1 MPLRANVHLRFS
13 IFPAVDVITVLDRSW
28 RHLHVV
34 VSVLRQLQLQ
44 PSQMASDQ
52 LRLLDNVVKHGYSC
66 TIQVCITGFAH
77 MYTSRARFKDTTH
90 VVDAFNVDPL
100 YLKHDHQGA
109 APDFRVIINTVFLDC
124 YFNFHYISSYFFAAL
139 ADSSRPSL
147 SFTQTLVCSSIV
159 RSQETSRPNKKGTS
173 LALHIFADILQY
185 RKFSFRTSVS
195 PKSSSHLFEVTIGS
209 KWHMT
214 SSWASSAS
222 A

>member
-13 IFPAVDVITVLDRSW
+13 IFHTIDVITVLDRSW

-52 LRLLDNVVKHGYSC
+52 LRLLDNVVKHRYSC

-77 MYTSRARFKDTTH
+77 MYTSHSRFKDTTH

-124 YFNFHYISSYFFAAL
+124 YFNFHYISSYFLQHWQIPLGRRF
-139 ADSSRPSL
+139 RSL
-147 SFTQTLVCSSIV
+147 KLWFVLRSFGV
-159 RSQETSRPNKKGTS
+159 KK
-173 LALHIFADILQY
+173 LQDQI
-185 RKFSFRTSVS
+185 KKVQCLPF
-195 PKSSSHLFEVTIGS
+195 I
-209 KWHMT
+209 
-214 SSWASSAS
+214 
-222 A
+222 